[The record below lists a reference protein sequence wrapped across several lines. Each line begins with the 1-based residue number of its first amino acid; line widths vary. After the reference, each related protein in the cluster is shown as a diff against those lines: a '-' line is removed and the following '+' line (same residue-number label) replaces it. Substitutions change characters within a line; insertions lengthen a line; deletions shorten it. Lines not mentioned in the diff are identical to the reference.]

1 MFIINLLRFFLI
13 NKKFYILFQEGII
26 TKLKLSLYTNQL
38 LIIYLLFWNTPILFV
53 KIRQ

>member
-26 TKLKLSLYTNQL
+26 VNNLSFILVIRLY
-38 LIIYLLFWNTPILFV
+38 YL
-53 KIRQ
+53 